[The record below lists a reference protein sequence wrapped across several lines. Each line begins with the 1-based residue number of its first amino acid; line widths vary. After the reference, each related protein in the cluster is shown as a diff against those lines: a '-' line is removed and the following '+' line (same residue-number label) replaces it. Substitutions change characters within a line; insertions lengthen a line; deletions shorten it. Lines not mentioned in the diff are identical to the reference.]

1 MRSSGGAATA
11 RPTTLRASATAA
23 VSSLALKNLFLP
35 HRDGPTPPVLR
46 SRRVEVLSR
55 HPRARARTGLHRK
68 SIMLDRREVGRV
80 LAPGRPLVSRRA
92 ASRQEERRPGEEQA
106 PVSTSHVSTSSAFWM
121 RPCYRRRRAWSIRDR
136 ARLNTDLVAETR
148 NAHDPRVARRPEIG
162 RASCRERV

>member
-11 RPTTLRASATAA
+11 RPTTLRASARAA

-55 HPRARARTGLHRK
+55 HPRARARAVLHRK

-80 LAPGRPLVSRRA
+80 LAPGRPLVRRLA
-92 ASRQEERRPGEEQA
+92 ASRQMERRAGEEQA
-106 PVSTSHVSTSSAFWM
+106 PFRPLHVSTSSAFSM
-121 RPCYRRRRAWSIRDR
+121 RPCYRRRRAWSFGDS
-136 ARLNTDLVAETR
+136 ASLTTVA
-148 NAHDPRVARRPEIG
+148 VA
-162 RASCRERV
+162 A